1 MQSITHPHKSSM
13 KAIKILLKC
22 FTKIPLNKQ
31 KIKDIRI
38 ILYVIKSYVFLSKN
52 DIKNSLKES

>member
-1 MQSITHPHKSSM
+1 M

-52 DIKNSLKES
+52 DIKTHQKRARAKGCSS